1 LRNIPFTLHYQNETA
16 LKFGKQISVKISGK
30 ADCVFLY
37 NTIAEG
43 FVEKHCFRSVQLGP
57 KV

>member
-1 LRNIPFTLHYQNETA
+1 MPFTLHYQNETA

-37 NTIAEG
+37 NTIAEE